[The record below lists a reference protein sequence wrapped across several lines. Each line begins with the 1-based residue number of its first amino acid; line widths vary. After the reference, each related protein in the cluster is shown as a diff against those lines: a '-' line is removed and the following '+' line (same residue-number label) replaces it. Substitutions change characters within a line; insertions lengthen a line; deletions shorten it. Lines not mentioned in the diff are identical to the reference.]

1 MVVVLVAV
9 EVVLVTSALLCG
21 SSGRN
26 ISSNNSYAQHIVFV
40 ITVSDIRLLERA
52 PLILP
57 KGY

>member
-26 ISSNNSYAQHIVFV
+26 VSSNNSYMQRIVFV